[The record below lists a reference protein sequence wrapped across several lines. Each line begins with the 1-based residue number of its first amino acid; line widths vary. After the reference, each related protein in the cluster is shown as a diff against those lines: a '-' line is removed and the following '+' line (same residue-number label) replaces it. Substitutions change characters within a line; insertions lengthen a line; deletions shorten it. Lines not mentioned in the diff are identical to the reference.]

1 MSVRFLSFSVRKS
14 WLFLA
19 FLGRL
24 IAAILLRKRPT
35 YLRFIDSKGM
45 QSKLLNIS
53 LLISSKR
60 KIRVLSE
67 TPFSAI
73 IKASTKRPNVAKI
86 SDLTNGRRVL
96 HLLNVRQREYIK
108 AHHE

>member
-1 MSVRFLSFSVRKS
+1 MIVRFLSFSVRNS
-14 WLFLA
+14 WFFSA
-19 FLGRL
+19 WFGGL
-24 IAAILLRKRPT
+24 IAAILSRKRPIS
-35 YLRFIDSKGM
+35 LRSIDSRGM

-53 LLISSKR
+53 LLISCKR

-73 IKASTKRPNVAKI
+73 IKASTKRRNVAKI
-86 SDLTNGRRVL
+86 SDLTNGRGAV
-96 HLLNVRQREYIK
+96 HLLNVRQPEYRK